1 MGVYNVI
8 LVKGATP
15 QDDGFAPVLTVLTD
29 NKVELAPVR
38 GLTGIFTL
46 NAGGAPV
53 PNEQAS
59 AIIDRMIMADRNRL
73 IDGALLVTPRPAVA

>member
-15 QDDGFAPVLTVLTD
+15 QDDRFAPVLSVLND

-46 NAGGAPV
+46 NANGAPIA
-53 PNEQAS
+53 NEKAS
-59 AIIDRMIMADRNRL
+59 AIIGQMMTADTDRL
-73 IDGALLVTPRPAVA
+73 IDGALLVTRQPAVA